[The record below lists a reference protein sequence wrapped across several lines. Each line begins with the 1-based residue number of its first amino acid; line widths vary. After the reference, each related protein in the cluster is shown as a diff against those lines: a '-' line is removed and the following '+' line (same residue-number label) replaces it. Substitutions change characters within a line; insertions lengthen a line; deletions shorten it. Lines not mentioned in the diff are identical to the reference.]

1 MFFYLETRSKVGE
14 DNKVEN
20 MPMDADNH
28 VGVIYKYKIIFYTI
42 ERGLKKKK

>member
-28 VGVIYKYKIIFYTI
+28 VGIIYTD
-42 ERGLKKKK
+42 ERRFKKRKNE

>member
-14 DNKVEN
+14 DIKVEN

-28 VGVIYKYKIIFYTI
+28 VGVIYKYKMKMFFEKEKT
-42 ERGLKKKK
+42 